1 MSARDELNAARM
13 RVATE
18 PGLGYLTPLRVN
30 GWLDVAARAV
40 ADAEERWAGLRA
52 FLEDLASSTAKPEA
66 HDLLVTVLNRMDGFE
81 QHPVALILLEKNSEI
96 ARLKAE
102 LDSYQGRKVMFT
114 MERAAPVAMT
124 SMSANPEAY
133 GLEEGVILRATDTGR
148 EWVFREGRFEDRIIP
163 V

>member
-30 GWLDVAARAV
+30 GWLDVAAQAV
-40 ADAEERWAGLRA
+40 ADAEERWAALRA
-52 FLEDLASSTAKPEA
+52 FLEDLASSTTHAEQ
-66 HDLLVTVLNRMDGFE
+66 HDLLVSIVSRMDGFE
-81 QHPVALILLEKNSEI
+81 QHPVAVILLEKNSEI

-114 MERAAPVAMT
+114 MERAAPEAMT
-124 SMSANPEAY
+124 SMSANPEGF
-133 GLEEGVILRATDTGR
+133 GLEEGVILRATDSGR
-148 EWVFREGRFEDRIIP
+148 EWVYREGRFEDRIVP